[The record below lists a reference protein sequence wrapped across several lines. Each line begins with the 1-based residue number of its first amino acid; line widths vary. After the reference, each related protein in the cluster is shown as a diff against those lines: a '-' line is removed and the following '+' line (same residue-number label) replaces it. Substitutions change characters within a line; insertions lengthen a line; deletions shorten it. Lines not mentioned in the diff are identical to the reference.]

1 MEIFREFRFEA
12 AHFLPHVPEGHKCR
26 RMHGHSY
33 RLVVHLR
40 GRPDPRS
47 GWLMDFAQVKAA
59 VDPVIDRLDH
69 QCLNEIPGLENPTA
83 EQITRWLWT
92 QLRPRLPM
100 LARLVLW
107 ETPRAGCAYAG
118 EDE

>member
-40 GRPDPRS
+40 GKADPRT
-47 GWLMDFAQVKAA
+47 GWLMDFAAVKGA

-69 QCLNEIPGLENPTA
+69 HCLNEIPGLENPTA
-83 EQITRWLWT
+83 EQITRWLWG
-92 QLRPRLPM
+92 QLRPRLPA
-100 LARLVLW
+100 LSRLVLW
-107 ETPRAGCAYAG
+107 ETPRAGCEYAG